1 MTNSHQHRNDSMK
14 QWRVLLLDTKRSNP
28 NHYICLGIERALRQ
42 SPRVASVTKA
52 GYLDA
57 IELARAGCC
66 DLLLAFDGE
75 ELDRSIVA
83 RLAAICGT
91 SVAWVT
97 EDPYEQRTNVG
108 NLDLFDLVFTNDD
121 GSVAAYGGKGRH
133 LPFAADPHLHFR
145 EVPEASGDAHYLY
158 DLFFAGTA
166 WPNRVEF
173 LRELQGALEGINLK
187 LALPH
192 NPHIPEPDLAL
203 SPSAYQWRTPN
214 PEFAR
219 LANRSRAVLTLHRA
233 FSSSGNDPVAK
244 TPGPRLFEVA
254 LAGGLQF
261 IDMSIPE
268 IEVGRYFTEDV
279 EFVGFRSVEECIEKL
294 RFHLAHPEARISM
307 ARAAQRRA
315 QAEHLYVHRIE
326 ALLDEVAALPA
337 RASDAVG
344 EVASARRPKVLFVT
358 HNIAGVEPYGGVE
371 VYQDLIRTSLRDRY
385 EFLFYVPDRKA
396 PPLGRRYVVYD
407 ENLQYLEDHEFAA
420 EVTDADL
427 VCADRERLLSSILL
441 RHEVDLVHFQ
451 HLIGHTPSLLYVP
464 RALGVPSA
472 LSLHDYYGICTH
484 FNLVGYKGR
493 YCDIGAL
500 PKSTCDVCLN
510 AVDGIAPGSQAR
522 RRAFLGRAL
531 EQVDVLHANTEGVAS
546 LFASIYPHL
555 GSDGQ
560 TRVFGVPMPDAAPEI
575 PAATRR
581 EAPTSDNLKVAILGN
596 FTRNK
601 GADEL
606 IHAFNQMRHDPVE
619 FTIFGAVAAPYGSI
633 LETLALPNVKV
644 HGSYTAGTLGQM
656 LRGFSLSLHYSIWPE
671 TYCITLSEAWQ
682 AGLVPVV
689 SDIGALGERVTDGVN
704 GFKVPYAESGAL
716 IELLRNLAHDR
727 DLVETARAR
736 ITPQLYVDGQTHM
749 HWLSGLYDG
758 LMAAKPVP
766 HPAAAKPRH
775 SPNHAL
781 ADFGVVLNHRTWSRS
796 NRGPNVIASAGMPLT
811 VVSNGSVVGRAW
823 SYARR
828 NGVLA
833 MARRILQELP
843 LLKRNGP

>member
-1 MTNSHQHRNDSMK
+1 MK

-52 GYLDA
+52 DYLSA
-57 IELARAGCC
+57 IELARAGRC

-108 NLDLFDLVFTNDD
+108 NLDLFDLVFTNDS

-133 LPFAADPHLHFR
+133 LPFAADPHLHFH
-145 EVPEASGDAHYLY
+145 EIPGTDDHYLY

-173 LRELQGALEGINLK
+173 LRELQGALQGINLK

-192 NPHIPEPDLAL
+192 NPHIPEPDLDL

-214 PEFAR
+214 SEFAR
-219 LANRSRAVLTLHRA
+219 FANRSRAVLTLHRA

-254 LAGGLQF
+254 LAGGVQF

-268 IEVGRYFTEDV
+268 IEVARYFTEDV
-279 EFVGFRSVEECIEKL
+279 EFVGFRSAQECIEKL
-294 RFHLAHPEARISM
+294 RFHLANPEARIEM

-315 QAEHLYVHRIE
+315 QAEHLYAHRIDT
-326 ALLDEVAALPA
+326 LLDEVATLPM
-337 RASDAVG
+337 RAPAP
-344 EVASARRPKVLFVT
+344 AAPPARRPKVLFVT

-385 EFLFYVPDRKA
+385 EFLFYVPDRKS

-427 VCADRERLLSSILL
+427 VCAERERLLSSILQ

-451 HLIGHTPSLLYVP
+451 HLIGHTPSLLYLP
-464 RALGVPSA
+464 RALGIPSVF
-472 LSLHDYYGICTH
+472 SLHDYYGICTH
-484 FNLVGYKGR
+484 FNLIGYKGR
-493 YCDIGAL
+493 YCNIASL

-510 AVDGIAPGSQAR
+510 ASDGIAAGSQAR
-522 RRAFLGRAL
+522 RRAFFGRAM
-531 EQVDVLHANTEGVAS
+531 EQVDVLHANTSGVAS
-546 LFASIYPHL
+546 LFEAIYPHITA
-555 GSDGQ
+555 GNR
-560 TRVFGVPMPDAAPEI
+560 TRVFGVPMPGPSAAVVRHE
-575 PAATRR
+575 AA
-581 EAPTSDNLKVAILGN
+581 AAGKLKVAILGN

-633 LETLALPNVKV
+633 LDTLALPNVKV

-656 LRGFSLSLHYSIWPE
+656 LQGLSLSLHYSIWPE

-689 SDIGALGERVTDGVN
+689 SDVGALGERVTDGVN
-704 GFKVPYAESGAL
+704 GFKVPHTEAGAL
-716 IELLRNLAHDR
+716 VELLRTLAHDR
-727 DLVETARAR
+727 ELVERARAG
-736 ITPQLYVDGQTHM
+736 ITPDLYVDGETHM
-749 HWLSGLYDG
+749 HWLSGMYDE
-758 LMAAKPVP
+758 LMAAKPVV
-766 HPAAAKPRH
+766 HPFAAKARRNPA
-775 SPNHAL
+775 HAL

-796 NRGPNVIASAGMPLT
+796 NSGPTVGAAAATPLT
-811 VVSNGSVVGRAW
+811 VIGSGSMLGRAW

-833 MARRILQELP
+833 TARRILQEFP
-843 LLKRNGP
+843 GKRSRSVP

>member
-1 MTNSHQHRNDSMK
+1 MK

-28 NHYICLGIERALRQ
+28 NHYICLAIERALRQ
-42 SPRVASVTKA
+42 SPHVASVVKA
-52 GYLDA
+52 DYLTA
-57 IELARAGCC
+57 IEQARAEHC

-108 NLDLFDLVFTNDD
+108 NLDLFDLVFTNDS
-121 GSVAAYGGKGRH
+121 GSVAAYGSKGRH

-145 EVPEASGDAHYLY
+145 EIPDRDDGHYLY

-173 LRELQGALEGINLK
+173 LRELQGALTGINLK

-192 NPHIPEPDLAL
+192 NPHIPEPDLDL

-214 PEFAR
+214 SEFAR
-219 LANRSRAVLTLHRA
+219 FANRSRAVLTLHRA
-233 FSSSGNDPVAK
+233 FSSSGNDAIAR

-254 LAGGLQF
+254 LAGGVQF
-261 IDMSIPE
+261 IDMSIPQ
-268 IEVGRYFTEDV
+268 IEVDRYFTEDV
-279 EFVGFRSVEECIEKL
+279 EFVGFRSAQECIEKL
-294 RFHLAHPEARISM
+294 RFHLANPEARIAI

-315 QAEHLYVHRIE
+315 QSEHLYANRIE
-326 ALLDEVAALPA
+326 TLLGEVAALPM
-337 RASDAVG
+337 RAAVPAA
-344 EVASARRPKVLFVT
+344 VSMRRPKVLFVT

-371 VYQDLIRTSLRDRY
+371 VYQDLIRKSLRERY
-385 EFLFYVPDRKA
+385 EFLFYVPDRKT

-420 EVTDADL
+420 EVSDADL
-427 VCADRERLLSSILL
+427 VCAERERLLSSILL

-451 HLIGHTPSLLYVP
+451 HLIGHTPSLMYLP
-464 RALGVPSA
+464 RALGIPSV

-484 FNLVGYKGR
+484 FNLIGYKGR
-493 YCDIGAL
+493 YCNIGSL

-510 AVDGIAPGSQAR
+510 ASDGLAAGSQAR
-522 RRAFLGRAL
+522 RRAFFGRAM
-531 EQVDVLHANTEGVAS
+531 EQVDVLHANTPGVAS
-546 LFASIYPHL
+546 LFQSIYPQMF
-555 GSDGQ
+555 GDERV
-560 TRVFGVPMPDAAPEI
+560 RVFGVPMPAAG
-575 PAATRR
+575 AAIARHET
-581 EAPTSDNLKVAILGN
+581 PTSEKLKVAILGN

-644 HGSYTAGTLGQM
+644 HGSYTAGTLGEKLQ
-656 LRGFSLSLHYSIWPE
+656 GFSLSLHFSIWPE

-689 SDIGALGERVTDGVN
+689 SDIGALGERVSDGVN
-704 GFKVPYAESGAL
+704 GFKVPNAEAGAL
-716 IELLRNLAHDR
+716 LELLRTLAHDR
-727 DLVETARAR
+727 ELVERVRAG
-736 ITPQLYVDGQTHM
+736 ITPDLYVDGETHM
-749 HWLSGLYDG
+749 AWLSGVYDE
-758 LMAAKPVP
+758 LVLAKPVP
-766 HPAAAKPRH
+766 HATVAKTMR
-775 SPNHAL
+775 SDARHAL
-781 ADFGVVLNHRTWSRS
+781 ADFGVVLNHRVWSRS
-796 NRGPNVIASAGMPLT
+796 NSGPTVGITATTPPTVIGNASL
-811 VVSNGSVVGRAW
+811 VGRAL

-828 NGVLA
+828 NGVKA
-833 MARRILQELP
+833 MVKRVLQELP
-843 LLKRNGP
+843 FGNRRSAP